1 MAKAKVN
8 SGVQAFNY
16 AREGGSKLLQETL
29 PQATNDNIAEISNIL
44 FNDEYAPILQEFV
57 GRLINR
63 IALTIINQKSF
74 SNPLGM
80 FKKGSIQY
88 GTDIQELFE
97 NPAESENYDI
107 SDTEMAKLLKVT
119 NPDTHTAYYRRNR
132 RDVYTKTI
140 ADESLKSAFTSWDD
154 FSKYMTQIA
163 NSLYSG
169 NYIDEYKYTVTMLSN
184 AFTKNKV
191 IYEKVAKVE
200 DETTAKA
207 LVKKVKS
214 FYTKMKFPSTKYNA
228 YTKFTTTNNEVKT
241 WTDED
246 RICLIIKADTS
257 AEIDVEV
264 LAKAMNIES
273 TKLMGRIVEVDDF
286 DNPSIECILCDEA
299 FLQLYDNLLSTKE
312 FYNGRTL
319 TRNIYLHSWGTFAI
333 SPFANCIYF
342 VNEEPT
348 NITTVSDDDESTFS
362 NTNTPNITEE

>member
-1 MAKAKVN
+1 MATSKKS

-16 AREGGSKLLQETL
+16 ARSGGSKLLQETL
-29 PQATNDNIAEISNIL
+29 PQATETNIQEISNIL
-44 FNDEYAPILQEFV
+44 FNDEYAPVLQEFV

-63 IALTIINQKSF
+63 IALTIINQKSY

-80 FKKGSIQY
+80 FKKGSVQY

-191 IYEKVAKVE
+191 IYEKVSKVN

-228 YTKFTTTNNEVKT
+228 YTKFTTSDKEVKT

-246 RICLIIKADTS
+246 RICLIIKADTN

-273 TKLMGRIVEVDDF
+273 TKLMGRIVEVDEF
-286 DNPSIECILCDEA
+286 DDPSIECILCDEA

-312 FYNGRTL
+312 FYNARTL
-319 TRNIYLHSWGTFAI
+319 TRNVYLHSWGTFAI

-342 VNEEPT
+342 VNSDPT
-348 NITTVSDDDESTFS
+348 TQSDVNTQSDDDTIFS
-362 NTNTPNITEE
+362 NTMVEE